1 MSTKILCP
9 VDGTEHCKSAIALA
23 AQMANAMHGELTLI
37 AVNELMGGSSI
48 RAGAAAYVWDEA
60 EIKKVLSEAA
70 NEAKDAGATDLK
82 TVSVKSRDVPRAISF
97 FAEDNGFDHI
107 VIGSSGK
114 GGLKRLML
122 GSVSHDVVSRAHCPV
137 TISR

>member
-1 MSTKILCP
+1 MATKILCT
-9 VDGTEHCKSAIALA
+9 VDGTEHCKNAVALA
-23 AQMANAMHGELTLI
+23 AQMASAMNGELTIL
-37 AVNELMGGSSI
+37 AVNERTGGRTGASI
-48 RAGAAAYVWDEA
+48 YAWDDVEVKKILADAASDAKNAGLASPHTAS
-60 EIKKVLSEAA
+60 L
-70 NEAKDAGATDLK
+70 
-82 TVSVKSRDVPRAISF
+82 KSRDVPRAIAL

-122 GSVSHDVVSRAHCPV
+122 GSVSHDVASRAHCPV